1 MKAIEFKFLRAL
13 LNMGSLKD
21 ISKATGVSL
30 SKINKVLNDDAV
42 FFNMEEEYRIGV
54 LFRKSFEHS
63 MSPTGHISED
73 LKVFYPILISLRL
86 DKYGSGYKY
95 GIWGNDKEL
104 IKTAFLHTL
113 DRYEKAK
120 WLKQSYVDTLREL
133 LDAYLES

>member
-1 MKAIEFKFLRAL
+1 MKATEFKFLRAL

-30 SKINKVLNDDAV
+30 SKINKVLNDDAA
-42 FFNMEEEYRIGV
+42 FFNMEEQHRISI

-63 MSPTGHISED
+63 MTSTGHMSND

-95 GIWGNDKEL
+95 DTWGNDKEL

-120 WLKQSYVDTLREL
+120 WLKKSYIDTLREL
-133 LDAYLES
+133 LDAFLES